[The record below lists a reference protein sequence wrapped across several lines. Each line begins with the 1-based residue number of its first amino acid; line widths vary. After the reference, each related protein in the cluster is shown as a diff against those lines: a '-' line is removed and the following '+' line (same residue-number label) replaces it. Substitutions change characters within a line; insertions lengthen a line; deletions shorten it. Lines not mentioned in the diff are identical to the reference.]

1 MSKAAPIQRPFLA
14 CEIAADGIVAARAAE
29 GDRTFEM
36 LVGRELGEGVV
47 APDLSE
53 HNVLQPE
60 LLARTIGEVLN
71 GIGGKGSKG
80 KDVIAVL
87 PDAAC
92 RVVLLDFDQL
102 PAKVEEA
109 DGVVR
114 FRLKKSLPFDV
125 ERARVSYQSLPSD
138 EGVRVVAAVGVASVL
153 DEYEQAFRAA
163 GFTPGVVL
171 PSTLALLGG
180 VEATQPTLI
189 AKVDAHTTSVAI
201 LHNDKLM
208 LFRTV
213 ENNRGK
219 PLDGEALA
227 DEVYPSVVFFQDTY
241 HMNIERIYVS
251 GLANAADAIA
261 ALHSQTGIEAH
272 ELVDQSRLNLM
283 GTAASSVAKSQRWRL
298 AGVMGALGA

>member
-1 MSKAAPIQRPFLA
+1 MSKVSPIQRPYLA
-14 CEIAADGIVAARAAE
+14 CEIATDGVVAARAAE

-47 APDLSE
+47 APDLTE

-60 LLARTIGEVLN
+60 VLARTIGEVLN
-71 GIGGKGSKG
+71 GAGGKG

-102 PAKVEEA
+102 PPKPDEA

-125 ERARVSYQSLPSD
+125 ERARVSYQVLPSD
-138 EGVRVVAAVGVASVL
+138 DGVRVVAAVGLATVL
-153 DEYEQAFRAA
+153 DEYEQAFRDA
-163 GFTPGVVL
+163 GYAPGVVM
-171 PSTLALLGG
+171 PSMLAMLSA
-180 VEATQPTLI
+180 VEAAQPTLI
-189 AKVDAHTTSVAI
+189 VKVDAHTTSVAI
-201 LHNDKLM
+201 LQHDKLM

-213 ENNRGK
+213 ENNKGK

-241 HMNIERIYVS
+241 HTNIERIYVS
-251 GLANAADAIA
+251 GLANASEAIT
-261 ALHSQTGIEAH
+261 ALTSQTGIEARD
-272 ELVDQSRLNLM
+272 LVDEKRLNAM
-283 GTAASSVAKSQRWRL
+283 GAAASSVAKSQRWRL
-298 AGVMGALGA
+298 AGVMGALGS

>member
-1 MSKAAPIQRPFLA
+1 MSKATPMQRPFLA
-14 CEIAADGIVAARAAE
+14 CEIATDGVVAARASE
-29 GDRTFEM
+29 GDRSFEM

-47 APDLSE
+47 APDLTE

-60 LLARTIGEVLN
+60 SLARTIGEVL
-71 GIGGKGSKG
+71 GGTGGKG

-102 PAKVEEA
+102 PAKPDEA

-125 ERARVSYQSLPSD
+125 ERARVSYQVIPAN
-138 EGVRVVAAVGVASVL
+138 EGVRVVAAVGLASVL
-153 DEYEQAFRAA
+153 DEYEQAFRDA
-163 GFTPGVVL
+163 GFSPGVVM
-171 PSTLALLGG
+171 PSMLALISA
-180 VEATQPTLI
+180 VEASQPTLI

-201 LHNDKLM
+201 LHDDKLM

-213 ENNRGK
+213 ENNKGK

-241 HMNIERIYVS
+241 HTNIERIFVS
-251 GLANAADAIA
+251 GLSNADDAIA
-261 ALHSQTGIEAH
+261 ALTSQTGIAAR
-272 ELVDQSRLNLM
+272 ELIDQDRLGRM
-283 GTAASSVAKSQRWRL
+283 GNAAGSVAKSQRWRL

>member
-1 MSKAAPIQRPFLA
+1 MSKNSHIQRPFLA
-14 CEIAADGIVAARAAE
+14 CEIAADGVVAARAAE
-29 GDRTFEM
+29 TDRTFEM

-47 APDLSE
+47 APDLTE

-60 LLARTIGEVLN
+60 ALARTIGEVLN
-71 GIGGKGSKG
+71 GAGSKS

-102 PAKVEEA
+102 PAKPDEA

-125 ERARVSYQSLPSD
+125 ERARVSYQSLPV
-138 EGVRVVAAVGVASVL
+138 EGGVRVVAAVGVASVL
-153 DEYEQAFRAA
+153 DEYEQAFRTA
-163 GFTPGVVL
+163 GYAPGVVL
-171 PSTLALLGG
+171 PSMLALLGG
-180 VEATQPTLI
+180 VDATEPTLI

-201 LHNDKLM
+201 LQNDKLM

-241 HMNIERIYVS
+241 HMNIAKIYVS
-251 GLANAADAIA
+251 GLSNAAEAIA

-272 ELVDQSRLNLM
+272 ELVDQTRLSSM
-283 GTAASSVAKSQRWRL
+283 GSAAGSVAKSQRWRL